1 MRSEELRHAIAAR
14 ASEPLLCIA
23 AFDGVL
29 APYEAH
35 PDDVTLP
42 SPRRERIAALM
53 REGCAVGIMSGRP
66 LDDLIPRVDLGPS
79 AFYIGL
85 HGLEALGPGLS
96 LRSATIGAFEAL
108 FDDIAA
114 GVAPQVAAVD
124 GAWLEHKGG
133 VLALHT
139 SGTASADAVWLRFH
153 LLNAAASL
161 VNSTRVR
168 VFRGRD
174 VLELLPNDTESR
186 AAAIA
191 AVRDAIAGRFGP
203 RVFTVYIGP
212 DVPDDDA
219 AEAVAPP
226 DAAITVASPD
236 ETDTV
241 LDLLLETRVPR

>member
-1 MRSEELRHAIAAR
+1 M
-14 ASEPLLCIA
+14 LCIA

-35 PDDVTLP
+35 PEDVTLP
-42 SPRRERIAALM
+42 SSRRERIAALM
-53 REGCAVGIMSGRP
+53 REECAVGIMSGRA

-85 HGLEALGPGLS
+85 HGLETLGPGLAR
-96 LRSATIGAFEAL
+96 RSATIAAFEAL

-114 GVAPQVAAVD
+114 GVTPQVAAVA

-139 SGTASADAVWLRFH
+139 SATASADAVWLRFH
-153 LLNAAASL
+153 LLNAAAPL
-161 VNSTRVR
+161 VNSRTVR

-191 AVRDAIAGRFGP
+191 AVRGAIADRRGG

-219 AEAVAPP
+219 VVAVAPP
-226 DAAITVASPD
+226 DAAITVAGPH
-236 ETDTV
+236 ETDAV
-241 LDLLLETRVPR
+241 LDLLLESRVPR

>member
-1 MRSEELRHAIAAR
+1 LEELQPALAAR
-14 ASEPLLCIA
+14 ASDPLLCIA

-35 PDDVTLP
+35 PADATLP
-42 SPRRERIAALM
+42 AARRERIAALM
-53 REGCAVGIMSGRP
+53 RDNECVVGIMSGRA
-66 LDDLIPRVDLGPS
+66 LDDLIPRVGLGPS

-85 HGLEALGPGLS
+85 HGLETLGPGLTR
-96 LRSATIGAFEAL
+96 RSETIGAFEVL

-114 GVAPQVAAVD
+114 GVAPQVAKVE

-139 SGTASADAVWLRFH
+139 SGAASADAVWLRFH
-153 LLNAAASL
+153 LLNAAAPL
-161 VNSTRVR
+161 VNSETVR

-174 VLELLPNDTESR
+174 VLELLPNNRESR
-186 AAAIA
+186 ARAIA
-191 AVRDAIAGRFGP
+191 TVRDALVHRCGS

-219 AEAVAPP
+219 VVAVAPP
-226 DAAITVASPD
+226 DAAITVAGPD
-236 ETDTV
+236 ETDAV
-241 LDLLLETRVPR
+241 LDLLLATRVAK